1 MMPHHDMPVICHPD
15 RGFLRVS
22 GPDSTAFLQSIL
34 TANIDTMAVG
44 TCRASALLTPQGRVL
59 IDMMVYRLA
68 ADHIVLQC
76 DMARRD
82 DLFTR
87 LRRYRLRR
95 PVDMAVDTTLIL
107 GHYFGETPPT
117 AGPGTFVFTD
127 PRDPLLGVHIL
138 ANDHP
143 ALTRLADAND
153 TISGLDM
160 AGAYID
166 RWHVRRI
173 AAGVPEGPVDLVPE
187 RALMLEAGLDRLG
200 AVDFD
205 KGCYIGQEVTAR
217 THYRGLVKRRLVPI
231 KVHSNMPAV
240 GSDITFDGRLI
251 GTSRSSAPLT
261 GLDGSED
268 SLCLGLLKLEDIHVI
283 DGHVIDGAS
292 CDAGTM
298 TVGGL
303 PAQLAIP
310 SWMRPLPNAAKSRS
324 PA

>member
-1 MMPHHDMPVICHPD
+1 MCSSDLPD
-15 RGFLRVS
+15 RGFLRLS
-22 GPDSTAFLQSIL
+22 GPDTVAFLQSIV

-44 TCRASALLTPQGRVL
+44 TCCASALLTPQGRVL

-82 DLFTR
+82 DLFAR

-95 PVDMAVDTTLIL
+95 PVDIASDNTLIL

-117 AGPGTFVFTD
+117 AVPGTFVFTD

-138 ANDHP
+138 ADDHLC
-143 ALTRLADAND
+143 LTRLADTNH
-153 TISGLDM
+153 TIDGLDM
-160 AGAYID
+160 AGASID
-166 RWHVRRI
+166 CWHVRRI

-231 KVHSNMPAV
+231 KVQTDIPAV
-240 GSDITFDGRLI
+240 GSDITLDGRII
-251 GTSRSSAPLT
+251 GSSRSSAPLT
-261 GLDGSED
+261 VLDGSAD
-268 SLCLGLLKLEDIHVI
+268 SLCLGLLKLEDIHLI
-283 DGHVIDGAS
+283 DSAS
-292 CDAGTM
+292 SDAGAI

-310 SWMRPLPNAAKSRS
+310 SWMRPLPNDAKGRS